1 MNSSLKS
8 KPSRLNTDLGQ
19 WRNYY
24 GQYLVAD
31 DQSSSVVNGN
41 TGIGLPG
48 TSSPRAMDLA

>member
-41 TGIGLPG
+41 TGIG
-48 TSSPRAMDLA
+48 SSPVLT